1 MQVDSSVYYAAFT
14 GMHLFVHDLCLHR
27 TFMWLYCHIHPP
39 PTHTHTTHTKFQST
53 NAFSVFQ
60 PYSTRGCNK
69 IQRPLQI
76 ANVSTTPLHAYQ
88 LYSSLL
94 ATSHMLT
101 AMQTVDGPTH
111 AIYTVC
117 HTSRSRHGHMC
128 PAVAAAVHATTV
140 QQWLIDGWCEICTC
154 SANTWFSG

>member
-1 MQVDSSVYYAAFT
+1 MLCKWTHLCTMQVSQVCTYLYMTYACIVCVCESTA
-14 GMHLFVHDLCLHR
+14 
-27 TFMWLYCHIHPP
+27 TFILPP
-39 PTHTHTTHTKFQST
+39 PTHTPHTHTPHTKFQST

-101 AMQTVDGPTH
+101 AMQTVGWPTH

-140 QQWLIDGWCEICTC
+140 QQ
-154 SANTWFSG
+154 